1 MPIPILATHTSEPPT
16 GEPHGMN
23 DKKRNAIVLLI
34 DGLNP
39 SYLSAHGCTWI
50 NTPAFDQLA
59 ADSIVF
65 ERAVTESVDSQK
77 ALAAFLKERHAGLVQ
92 HGDAGPSSGLSALAE
107 AGVHR
112 MLLTDDVAAM
122 AGMESDFDQV
132 IELGQVKRAEELE
145 SADDIGDTFLAQ
157 CFAGVINELPKQ
169 SAPYLA
175 VIHLTN
181 LAHVWDA
188 PLEMRDKYR
197 DEEDPEA
204 LQGVSAVQQSG
215 DFDPDEILGVT
226 HAYGAQL
233 ETLDTCLDVFL
244 QEMQLDGLWENT
256 RLVLA
261 GLRGFPLGHRGQ
273 MGHAMNHL
281 TSDACRVPLWVR
293 PADAEKEVLCA
304 ARTHELTAISE
315 WLSIATEWILGKQE
329 ARMELALQNCADE
342 SQWNCHGIVVCED
355 NAAAIWTPAWLLV
368 EKEGVIEL
376 FVKPEDRWDVNPVQD
391 RCRGVAE
398 DLAEMLAD
406 ACLKLRNNERPE
418 LNLLADEL
426 VFGLE

>member
-1 MPIPILATHTSEPPT
+1 MPIPNSATHTPEPPT

-50 NTPAFDQLA
+50 NTPAFDQVA

-132 IELGQVKRAEELE
+132 IELGQAKRAEELE

-391 RCRGVAE
+391 RCRGVAA

>member
-1 MPIPILATHTSEPPT
+1 
-16 GEPHGMN
+16 MN
-23 DKKRNAIVLLI
+23 DKKRNAIVLLM

-59 ADSIVF
+59 ADSVVF
-65 ERAVTESVDSQK
+65 ERGLTESVDSQK
-77 ALAAFLKERHAGLVQ
+77 ALAAFLGECHAGLV
-92 HGDAGPSSGLSALAE
+92 HAEDASLSPGLSALAE
-107 AGVHR
+107 GGVPR
-112 MLLTDDVAAM
+112 LLLTDDVSAL
-122 AGMESDFDQV
+122 AGLESHFDQV
-132 IELGQVKRAEELE
+132 IELGQAGEAAGLE
-145 SADDIGDTFLAQ
+145 SAEDIGDTFLAQ

-169 SAPYLA
+169 SAPFLA

-181 LAHVWDA
+181 LTRVWDA

-204 LQGVSAVQQSG
+204 LKMVTAVQQTG

-256 RLVLA
+256 RMVLA
-261 GLRGFPLGHRGQ
+261 GMRGFPLGHRGQ
-273 MGHAMNHL
+273 IGHALSHL
-281 TSDACRVPLWVR
+281 ASDALRVPLWVR
-293 PADAEKEVLCA
+293 PADAEAEWMSP
-304 ARTHELTAISE
+304 ARTHELTSISE
-315 WLSIATEWILGKQE
+315 WLSIATGWISGEKNE
-329 ARMELALQNCADE
+329 RMESVLQGRTDDPQMA
-342 SQWNCHGIVVCED
+342 CHGVVICE
-355 NAAAIWTPAWLLV
+355 NAAAAIWTPAWLLV
-368 EKEGVIEL
+368 EKEGEIEL

-398 DLAEMLAD
+398 DLEKTLAD
-406 ACLKLRNNERPE
+406 ACRKLRAHEAPD
-418 LNLLADEL
+418 LNSLADEL

>member
-1 MPIPILATHTSEPPT
+1 
-16 GEPHGMN
+16 MN

-92 HGDAGPSSGLSALAE
+92 HGDDGSSSGLSALAE

-132 IELGQVKRAEELE
+132 IELGQAKRAEELE

-157 CFAGVINELPKQ
+157 CFAGVITELPKQ

-181 LAHVWDA
+181 LAHIWDA

-204 LQGVSAVQQSG
+204 LQGVAAVQQSG

-273 MGHAMNHL
+273 VGHAMNHL

-293 PADAEKEVLCA
+293 PADAEKEFLCA

-315 WLSIATEWILGKQE
+315 WLSIATQWILGKKD

-355 NAAAIWTPAWLLV
+355 AAAAIWTPAWLLV
-368 EKEGVIEL
+368 EKEGLIEL

-398 DLAEMLAD
+398 NLAEMLAD
-406 ACLKLRNNERPE
+406 ACLKLRTNERPE

>member
-1 MPIPILATHTSEPPT
+1 MPIPNSATHTPEPPT

-50 NTPAFDQLA
+50 NTPAFDQVA

-92 HGDAGPSSGLSALAE
+92 HGDDGPSSGLSALAE

>member
-1 MPIPILATHTSEPPT
+1 MPIPNSATHTPEPPT

-50 NTPAFDQLA
+50 NTPAFDQVA

>member
-1 MPIPILATHTSEPPT
+1 MPIPNSATHMPEPPT

-50 NTPAFDQLA
+50 NTPAFDQVA

-65 ERAVTESVDSQK
+65 ERAVTESVDSAK

-92 HGDAGPSSGLSALAE
+92 HGDDGPSSGLSALAE

-293 PADAEKEVLCA
+293 PADAEKELLCA

-391 RCRGVAE
+391 RCRGVAA

-406 ACLKLRNNERPE
+406 ACLKLRANERPE